1 MAASRPCARLGT
13 SGPRIPASA
22 ETTAAPPCPTRKTP
36 ALVTPLLNRE
46 GLWTPQNHLQS
57 TASRRYLLYCR
68 MRGGG
73 VMEKGPSFKC
83 SLYNRP
89 FGIFLVSGDSDS
101 GNLSFSQNK
110 PQSPAFQVLGRPGPA
125 RRRDTALQ
133 SSCWAVVG
141 SAAWLPGEDNIPH
154 AESNPNVKK
163 FPSRPGRC
171 ATIRCTHMA
180 DQIASFSY

>member
-1 MAASRPCARLGT
+1 MQIRP
-13 SGPRIPASA
+13 
-22 ETTAAPPCPTRKTP
+22 
-36 ALVTPLLNRE
+36 PLLRVPHTQ
-46 GLWTPQNHLQS
+46 LLPWL
-57 TASRRYLLYCR
+57 LLYSSVQR
-68 MRGGG
+68 QRGSLDPAQPPPKHGLPAVFTRLQNAGRGGG

-133 SSCWAVVG
+133 SSCRAVVG

-163 FPSRPGRC
+163 FPSRPGRR
-171 ATIRCTHMA
+171 ATIRCTHTV
-180 DQIASFSY
+180 DQIASFSH